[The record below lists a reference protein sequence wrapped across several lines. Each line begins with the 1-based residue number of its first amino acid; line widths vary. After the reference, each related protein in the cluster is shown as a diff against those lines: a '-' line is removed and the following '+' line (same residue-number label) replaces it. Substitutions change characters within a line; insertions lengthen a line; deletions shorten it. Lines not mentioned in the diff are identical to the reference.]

1 MTYEESL
8 EFMKTAFAK
17 KTAPG
22 DFPLPYRLYVPENY
36 TADKKYPVLLL
47 LHGLGE
53 CGTDNELQFRSGFP
67 QFFRDPNSP
76 VYDAIVIAPQCPRDS
91 LWVDLHLISL
101 IREICGPYALDGQNE
116 SRSLIAVNAIL
127 DEIME
132 KYSCDEDRLYVAGI
146 SLGAYGTWDLL
157 LRHTDRFAAA
167 MPVCGAGDY
176 ENARLAA
183 NIPVRVYHGD
193 SDRSVSVEGSRLMV
207 DALRAA
213 GNERVHYTEYEGRDH
228 DIWNDAFGDPD
239 APAWIFAQRRGV

>member
-22 DFPLPYRLYVPENY
+22 DFPLPYRLYVPERYNPEE
-36 TADKKYPVLLL
+36 KYPVLLL

-53 CGTDNELQFRSGFP
+53 CGADNEAQFRNGFP
-67 QFFRDPNSP
+67 QLFRNSDSP
-76 VYDAIVIAPQCPRDS
+76 VYGAIVIAPQCDRDC
-91 LWVDLHLISL
+91 LWVDPNLASIP
-101 IREICGPYALDGQNE
+101 CGPYTLDGQNE

-132 KYSCDEDRLYVAGI
+132 KYSCDEDRVYVAGI

-176 ENARLAA
+176 KNADRAA
-183 NIPVRVYHGD
+183 NIPVRVYHGNA
-193 SDRSVSVEGSRLMV
+193 DRSVSVEGSRLMV
-207 DALRAA
+207 NALRAA

-228 DIWNDAFGDPD
+228 DIWNDAYGDPD